1 MLIFCGSS
9 PSVYRY
15 TYSCTDLYKPHTMYR
30 GQLIYMSDV
39 SVNKTPDLYLCNV
52 QLPLSWLSEWML
64 SVAVIVCVSDCVVD
78 QPLLLL
84 SCLIYLCRVFI
95 YSYLIKFPYQR
106 NIQISKHF
114 RNWYSSCFLVWN
126 RLYSW
131 WFHDDK
137 PTPVCVCECL
147 MSNCCEVCRLRAVIC
162 PCSAEIV
169 PTC

>member
-30 GQLIYMSDV
+30 GQLIYVSDV

-64 SVAVIVCVSDCVVD
+64 SVAVIVCVPDCVVD

-106 NIQISKHF
+106 NIQISKHLQTKILEIGILPVF
-114 RNWYSSCFLVWN
+114 WYETDSTADDFMMINLH
-126 RLYSW
+126 LY
-131 WFHDDK
+131 
-137 PTPVCVCECL
+137 VCVSVWWVTVVKCADWEQL
-147 MSNCCEVCRLRAVIC
+147 SALVVLR
-162 PCSAEIV
+162 
-169 PTC
+169 